1 MPDTRASGSLLIRRE
16 SGRVR
21 ALFADRQF
29 LAYFIARQ
37 SSLLAYGIEAVAIA
51 WQVFLLRHQAYD
63 LGLVGLVLF
72 LPQIVL
78 AIPAGLLADRFDRR
92 AVVISAAL
100 TEAASLL
107 IFIGL
112 ALRHVPSVAVYLAA
126 VAVVGIAHAMGT
138 PAERSLLASIVR
150 SEQFARA
157 AAFNSS
163 IGQFTNI
170 GAPALAGLLVAWNV
184 PAAFGIAALGYLITA
199 MSYGFLAAREV
210 VPEPLPLSRAAIEGV
225 RFIFSRKIVLG
236 AISLDLF
243 AVLFGGATAL
253 LPVYATQ
260 ILHVGAAGF
269 GALRSAPA
277 VGAALVAFF
286 ISRRPLHRRLGPL
299 LLWCVAGFGVATIVF
314 GISKNLGLS
323 LVALALTGGF
333 DVVSV
338 VIRNLLVQLSTP
350 DAMRGRVSAVENI
363 FIGASNELGSFE
375 SGMLAAWI
383 GTEAAVVVGG
393 VGTLL
398 VIGLWAAAF
407 PALRTLDRLATTPSV
422 SPSPAD

>member
-1 MPDTRASGSLLIRRE
+1 MLSTRASGSLLIRDE
-16 SGRVR
+16 LGGVR

-29 LAYFIARQ
+29 LAYFVARQ

-51 WQVFLLRHQAYD
+51 WQVFQIRHQAFD

-92 AVVISAAL
+92 AVVIIAAL

-107 IFIGL
+107 LFVTL
-112 ALRHVPSVAVYLAA
+112 ATRHIYSVAIYLAA

-138 PAERSLLASIVR
+138 PAERSLLASIVG

-157 AAFNSS
+157 TAFNSS

-170 GAPALAGLLVAWNV
+170 GAPALAGVLVAWSV
-184 PAAFGIAALGYLITA
+184 PSAFGIAALFYFITA
-199 MSYGFLAAREV
+199 VSYEFLQARDV
-210 VPEPLPLSRAAIEGV
+210 VHDPLPLARAALEGI
-225 RFIFSRKIVLG
+225 RFIFSRRIVLG

-260 ILHVGAAGF
+260 ILHVGPAGF

-277 VGAALVAFF
+277 LGAAVVAFF

-299 LLWCVAGFGVATIVF
+299 LLWCVAGFGAATIVF
-314 GISKNLGLS
+314 GVSKNLGLS

-333 DVVSV
+333 DMVSV

-383 GTEAAVVVGG
+383 GTEAAVLVGG
-393 VGTLL
+393 VGTLI
-398 VIGLWAAAF
+398 VIGLWAVSF
-407 PALRTLDRLATTPSV
+407 PALRTLDRLATTPLT
-422 SPSPAD
+422 SPNPAD